1 MGLTFRGKLI
11 AIVAVAGAA
20 FLVLILTGAMLS
32 NQVEGALL
40 DVQQRYLPRMEISP
54 RCSFSKRLSRRG
66 PISMR
71 GR

>member
-20 FLVLILTGAMLS
+20 FLVLIVTGAMLS

-40 DVQQRYLPRMEISP
+40 DVQQRYLPRMEIGP
-54 RCSFSKRLSRRG
+54 RLESRFEKLQRG
-66 PISMR
+66 LISMR

>member
-20 FLVLILTGAMLS
+20 FLVLIVTGAMLS

-40 DVQQRYLPRMEISP
+40 DVQQRYLPLLQQMQKAIKEEFEKAVREE
-54 RCSFSKRLSRRG
+54 
-66 PISMR
+66 
-71 GR
+71 